1 MKAIKVRSDFTIRL
15 PKELRGRVRPGDR
28 LDVELTGAGVAFI
41 CPEDEAGPSLREIL
55 ERVRAN
61 PVANPPSAEEIEE
74 LIHQV
79 RQERK

>member
-1 MKAIKVRSDFTIRL
+1 MKAIRVRSDFTVKL

-28 LDVELTGAGVAFI
+28 LSVELTGAGVAYT
-41 CPEDEAGPSLREIL
+41 CPEEGAGPSLREIL

-61 PVANPPSAEEIEE
+61 PAANPPSAEEIEE

-79 RQERK
+79 RQERR